1 MLRASFLVTS
11 AVALLSVSVLAQ
23 NPRFVPP
30 QMIPQDPNDWP
41 MYNRDVIGS
50 RFNPAEATLTP
61 KSVKHLKIEW
71 VFPTAGDV
79 YATPS
84 VVNNIVYAGDTSGS
98 FYAITSA
105 GTLLWKTSGSGSI
118 KFGPI
123 TASALVTNN
132 AHEVEGIDRP
142 DRGGGMVI
150 FGDHA
155 GVIYGL
161 DRNSGQVIWSVRPNP
176 NHDAAIFGT
185 PILANGQVIIGI
197 SSNEGSTKTTFRGS
211 VVSLDPNN
219 NGSINWQTLITPL
232 EQNRGS
238 SGAGIWS
245 SPTYDPATDTVY
257 VTTGNNYTSPAT
269 ATSDAFV
276 ALKGRDGKII
286 WTHQCVSNDTG
297 TVEADIGDSPQ
308 IYTLPSGEKV
318 VGAGEKNGIYW
329 VLDAISGELVGS
341 IKAVLGCVPGEEGL
355 FADSATANGVVF
367 VNGQDCSVFAKPPFI
382 PPTGVVIALKNK
394 TDSSGNLK
402 MEELWR
408 FESPFAP
415 VLSGVAVANGVVYFH
430 NSGILSVLYALDA
443 ATGRVLAKVFT
454 NGGISGPS
462 VSNGQIYVGTGTLF
476 ASGVATPTGIV
487 AIGESGEQRNREW
500 R

>member
-1 MLRASFLVTS
+1 MLRASFLVTT
-11 AVALLSVSVLAQ
+11 AVALLSLSVLGQ
-23 NPRFVPP
+23 NPGFIPP
-30 QMIPQDPNDWP
+30 QTISQDPNDWP
-41 MYNRDVIGS
+41 MYNHDISGS
-50 RFNPAEATLTP
+50 RFNSAKARLTP

-84 VVNNIVYAGDTSGS
+84 VVHNIVYAGDTSGT
-98 FYAITSA
+98 FYALTSA

-118 KFGPI
+118 NFNPI
-123 TASALVTNN
+123 TASALVTNTP
-132 AHEVEGIDRP
+132 HDVDGLDRVDKKDGI
-142 DRGGGMVI
+142 VI

-161 DRNSGQVIWSVRPNP
+161 DRNSGKVIWSVRPNP
-176 NHDAAIFGT
+176 NPDAAIFGT
-185 PILANGQVIIGI
+185 PILANGHVIIGI
-197 SSNEGSTKTTFRGS
+197 SSNEGSTKTSFRGS

-219 NGSINWQTLITPL
+219 NGSINWQTYLITPS
-232 EQNRGS
+232 EQNNGS

-276 ALKGRDGKII
+276 ALGGKDGKIL

-341 IKAVLGCVPGEEGL
+341 KKAVLGCVPGEEGL
-355 FADSATANGVVF
+355 FADSAIANGVVF

-394 TDSSGNLK
+394 TDFSGNLK

-462 VSNGQIYVGTGTLF
+462 VSNGKIYVGTGTIF

-487 AIGESGEQRNREW
+487 AMGL
-500 R
+500 